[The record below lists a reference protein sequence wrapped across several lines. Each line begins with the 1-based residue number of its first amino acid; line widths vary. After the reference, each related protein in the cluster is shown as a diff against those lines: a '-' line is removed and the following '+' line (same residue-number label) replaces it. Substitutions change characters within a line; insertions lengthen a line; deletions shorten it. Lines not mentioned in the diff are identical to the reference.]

1 MNDSVLYI
9 PVASTVLSF
18 VFAWIVLQR
27 YRLKRTPYLLW
38 WSIGILTFGLGTF
51 TEGFTAI
58 FGWHEPVFR
67 AWYISGALLGGA
79 PLAQGTVYLLLS
91 RKTANRML
99 VAVASVIVFAAI
111 LALLTPITHN
121 PEDGKKLTGS
131 VIDWT
136 WIRAFSP
143 FINTWAVIFLI
154 GGAIYSAVKFA
165 RSGEQP
171 ERVKA
176 NIFIAAGAI
185 LPGIGGSFTRA
196 GYTEV
201 LYVTEFLGIIL
212 IYIGYR
218 LSTSKRP
225 AIPVA
230 AIAVTAEAVSGG
242 SG

>member
-1 MNDSVLYI
+1 MNAVLYI
-9 PVASTVLSF
+9 PLASTVLSF
-18 VFAWIVLQR
+18 TFAWIVLQR
-27 YRLKRTPYLLW
+27 YRVKRTPYLLW
-38 WSIGILTFGLGTF
+38 WSIGILTFGAGTF
-51 TEGFTAI
+51 TEGFTAL
-58 FGWHEPVFR
+58 FGWHEPIFR
-67 AWYISGALLGGA
+67 AWYITGALLGGA
-79 PLAQGTVYLLLS
+79 PLAMGTVYLLLS

-99 VAVASVIVFAAI
+99 VAVASVVVFAAV
-111 LALLTPITHN
+111 LALLTPVTHN
-121 PEDGKKLTGS
+121 PADGKELTAS

-143 FINTWAVIFLI
+143 FINTWAAIFLI
-154 GGAIYSAVKFA
+154 GGAIYSAIKFA

-176 NIFIAAGAI
+176 NIFIAVGAI

-201 LYVTEFLGIIL
+201 LYVTEFLGIIM

-225 AIPVA
+225 VVPVVA
-230 AIAVTAEAVSGG
+230 AAAVPEALTGDSG
-242 SG
+242 

>member
-1 MNDSVLYI
+1 MNPVLYI
-9 PVASTVLSF
+9 PILSTVLSF
-18 VFAWIVLQR
+18 AFACIVLQR
-27 YRLKRTPYLLW
+27 YRLRRTPHLLW
-38 WSIGILTFGLGTF
+38 WSIGILTFGAGTF
-51 TEGFTAI
+51 TEGFTAL
-58 FGWHEPVFR
+58 FGWHEPIFR
-67 AWYISGALLGGA
+67 AWYITGALLGGA

-99 VAVASVIVFAAI
+99 AAVTSVIVFAAI
-111 LALLTPITHN
+111 LALLTPVTHN
-121 PEDGKKLTGS
+121 SADGKELTAS

-171 ERVKA
+171 ERVRA
-176 NIFIAAGAI
+176 NIFIATGAI

-225 AIPVA
+225 AGQVA
-230 AIAVTAEAVSGG
+230 AVAVPAEAVSGG
-242 SG
+242 SS